1 MKSFLFRTTCVFF
14 QARNPMFPSLW
25 TWIFHQKTICK
36 LIHLVFNR
44 LWKFVLPTA
53 LFAQADQI
61 EKVVLRLF
69 FERKG
74 RLYSSKG
81 SCAKYL
87 SYRTVLFATGL
98 PLGKICKIVVLLDC
112 PFCNPQDHDHLKN
125 QCCNRFLHLQDSNHL
140 KKMLLHWTVLFA
152 ISDHLQN

>member
-1 MKSFLFRTTCVFF
+1 MSSRWLSLPKLIRLKNLFQDCSLSERGDYTAQKDHVQNNCPIGPSFLQHVH
-14 QARNPMFPSLW
+14 PSLGYRSFEEEKLLHS
-25 TWIFHQKTICK
+25 TCLVAIFRS
-36 LIHLVFNR
+36 F
-44 LWKFVLPTA
+44 
-53 LFAQADQI
+53 
-61 EKVVLRLF
+61 
-69 FERKG
+69 
-74 RLYSSKG
+74 
-81 SCAKYL
+81 AKYL

-125 QCCNRFLHLQDSNHL
+125 QCCNRFLHPQDSNHL